1 MDLIQDT
8 NEQPTKLT
16 IGYYNSNITAGKWK
30 LQKVLFI

>member
-16 IGYYNSNITAGKWK
+16 IGYYNSNINAGKWK
-30 LQKVLFI
+30 LQKVLFN